1 MARARP
7 APQGG
12 RLTHEEFVAAYHAGR
27 VRVRID
33 RAAASRFVAGRA
45 MLPLALL
52 PLLGLGVAL
61 ALVGYVFSGTLVF
74 LAALLLRFLVR
85 RSSDGFLLWRALRD
99 GEFYRQ
105 VLAAQVLK
113 VEMPDTDGMS
123 TPSRSS

>member
-1 MARARP
+1 
-7 APQGG
+7 
-12 RLTHEEFVAAYHAGR
+12 
-27 VRVRID
+27 
-33 RAAASRFVAGRA
+33 
-45 MLPLALL
+45 MLPLVLL
-52 PLLGLGVAL
+52 PFLGLGVAL
-61 ALVGYVFSGTLVF
+61 ALVGHVVSGTLVF

-113 VEMPDTDGMS
+113 VEMPDIDGAS